1 MSTSEDHVDQTLADL
16 AAMADPAE
24 RAKQA
29 ATVIELA
36 RTKLMA
42 SARKIRQDAVNELR
56 DQGLTLAAVGEL
68 IGQSVSR
75 TQQISEGRTGGK
87 PRAKDASDGD

>member
-1 MSTSEDHVDQTLADL
+1 MDQTLANL
-16 AAMADPAE
+16 AAVEDPAE

-29 ATVIELA
+29 AAVVELA

-42 SARKIRQDAVNELR
+42 GARKIRQDAVNELR

-75 TQQISEGRTGGK
+75 TQQISEGRSGGK
-87 PRAKDASDGD
+87 PRAKEVPNED